1 MRIQFRVSVWK
12 PKSRGHARIDGWM
25 KFMARVKLRIR
36 VKVKGIIRI
45 VQLLRTKTEVRIR
58 NPTGIIDFVRYELI
72 EGEASIR
79 S

>member
-1 MRIQFRVSVWK
+1 
-12 PKSRGHARIDGWM
+12 
-25 KFMARVKLRIR
+25 MARVKLRIR